1 MRLIAAIL
9 AFALCSV
16 PALAADVLT
25 SEGLGPVKFGMS
37 NTEVEKATGTKL
49 KLPKPEPGGNCAA
62 VSISGG
68 KGTFMFFDRHLV
80 RIDIKRPGVTTAEGA
95 GVGMNEN
102 ELRKIYGKKAEF
114 TPHRYGEGPGDHYV
128 DVKLGKDRL
137 LIFETMKQRVDSFRI
152 GTQEAAQLVE
162 GCS

>member
-1 MRLIAAIL
+1 MRLIAGIF
-9 AFALCSV
+9 AFALCAV
-16 PALAADVLT
+16 PALGADVLT
-25 SEGLGPVKFGMS
+25 SEGLGPVKIGMS
-37 NTEVEKATGTKL
+37 HAEVEKAAGTKL
-49 KLPKPEPGGNCAA
+49 KLPKPEPGGNCATA
-62 VSISGG
+62 KIPGG
-68 KGTFMFFDRHLV
+68 KGTFMFFDRRLV
-80 RIDIKRPGVTTAEGA
+80 RIDIRQPGVTTAEGA
-95 GVGMNEN
+95 AVGMTEN

-137 LIFETMKQRVDSFRI
+137 LIFETMKQRVESFRI